1 MAFGDRLTVERTSA
15 STFWQLGIISVKDRA
30 VTCLAAPWKREEKEK
45 KSSTP
50 SLPVSAPGNGCEGLL
65 REEVAWACA
74 GRKGDTTVVKQGS
87 VWTQV

>member
-30 VTCLAAPWKREEKEK
+30 VTCLAAPWKRGEKEK

-74 GRKGDTTVVKQGS
+74 ARKGDTTVVKQGS